1 MMAYVRRYVGNSET
15 KKGDIMN
22 GILKSTAVLGLG
34 LFLYACESAQK
45 STIPLTE
52 FTECKDPRSEMCTRE
67 YRPVCAK
74 RDTGEWVTKGNSC
87 TACADP
93 KVHGYTKDACVK

>member
-1 MMAYVRRYVGNSET
+1 
-15 KKGDIMN
+15 MN
-22 GILKSTAVLGLG
+22 AILKSTVMFGLG

-45 STIPLTE
+45 STIPVTGSGNPLTE

-74 RDTGEWVTKGNSC
+74 RGTEWVTKGNSC

>member
-1 MMAYVRRYVGNSET
+1 
-15 KKGDIMN
+15 MN
-22 GILKSTAVLGLG
+22 AILKSTAVFGLG

-45 STIPLTE
+45 STIPVTGSGNPTE

-74 RDTGEWVTKGNSC
+74 RGSEWVTKGNSC

-93 KVHGYTKDACVK
+93 KVRGYTKDACVK

>member
-1 MMAYVRRYVGNSET
+1 
-15 KKGDIMN
+15 MN
-22 GILKSTAVLGLG
+22 AILKSTAVFGLG
-34 LFLYACESAQK
+34 LFLYACESTQK
-45 STIPLTE
+45 STIPVTGSGNPLTE

-93 KVHGYTKDACVK
+93 KVHGYTKDACAK